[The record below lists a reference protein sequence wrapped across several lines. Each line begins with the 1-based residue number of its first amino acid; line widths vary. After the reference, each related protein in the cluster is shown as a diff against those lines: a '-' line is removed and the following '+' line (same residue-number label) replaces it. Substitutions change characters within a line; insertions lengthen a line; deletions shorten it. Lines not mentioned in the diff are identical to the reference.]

1 MTFSY
6 KKMALK
12 GLKYF
17 VIFLLPFV
25 IKLFNDQFPDVAAL
39 TLGGLLTM
47 GYNFLKIKLEV
58 VK

>member
-1 MTFSY
+1 MEFSY
-6 KKMALK
+6 KKMVLK

-25 IKLFNDQFPDVAAL
+25 IKFFNSQFPTVAAL
-39 TLGGLLTM
+39 TIGGLLTM

-58 VK
+58 IK